1 MFNKRSMSIFSFLFK
16 RKNKIPSLEIFPD
29 AVIVFSKDFDLI
41 DYNEYANKLFDLG
54 NKKEDELKPENLFD
68 CDFSILSKELLQE
81 NNICTLKIK
90 NSDTFVEIK
99 AAQVNEEHI
108 YFSMRDVTQ
117 KHKTVTAF
125 MLEYETSKK
134 INRTKNNL
142 LIKLSNELM
151 APLHSITGFSQAMLE
166 GLSGK
171 INEKQKKYLN
181 VINKNAFDLLDFIDK
196 LVEGAKLEANS
207 YEFAPKVFD
216 AIDAINNVTTEVI
229 QQNPNAKI
237 MCDYS
242 TLERRAVYTDDVV
255 LKKIIKYLIDNIT
268 KSVDY
273 SVISIMAENPD
284 LEYVKEQGLEVS
296 ESTDTKDFIHIEI
309 NSNVDNIKAPSELSV
324 FEIYPQLEINA
335 KREVI
340 NNIPLYNASLFSK
353 YLKIKLTQKSGEKA
367 GFDIIFNSE
376 KP

>member
-1 MFNKRSMSIFSFLFK
+1 MSIFSFLFS
-16 RKNKIPSLEIFPD
+16 RKNKIPSLEFSPE
-29 AVIVFSKDFDLI
+29 AVIVFSKDFELLK
-41 DYNEYANKLFDLG
+41 YNEYADKLFDLD
-54 NKKEDELKPENLFD
+54 KRHKEDLTPENLFD
-68 CDFSILSKELLQE
+68 CDFNILKEELLQE

-90 NSDTFVEIK
+90 NKDTFVEIK
-99 AAQVNEEHI
+99 AAPKNENI

-125 MLEYETSKK
+125 MTEYETSKK

-166 GLSGK
+166 GLSGQ
-171 INEKQKKYLN
+171 IDEKQKKYLN

-207 YEFAPKVFD
+207 YEFNPKVFD
-216 AIDAINNVTTEVI
+216 IIDLINNTINEIKETNKNI
-229 QQNPNAKI
+229 KF
-237 MCDYS
+237 S
-242 TLERRAVYTDDVV
+242 TDFSNLERRAVYTDEDS
-255 LKKIIKYLIDNIT
+255 LKKIINYFVCNIIKDT
-268 KSVDY
+268 DY
-273 SVISIMAENPD
+273 GEITLNAENPD
-284 LEYVKEQGLEVS
+284 VEYISAQGFD
-296 ESTDTKDFIHIEI
+296 TDENTDRKNFLHIEI
-309 NSNVDNIKAPSELSV
+309 NSNIDYMKAPSELSM

-340 NNIPLYNASLFSK
+340 NNLPLYNAALMSK
-353 YLKIKLTQKSGEKA
+353 YLKIKIVPKTQEKL
-367 GFDIIFNSE
+367 GFDIIFNSQ

>member
-367 GFDIIFNSE
+367 SFDIIFNSE